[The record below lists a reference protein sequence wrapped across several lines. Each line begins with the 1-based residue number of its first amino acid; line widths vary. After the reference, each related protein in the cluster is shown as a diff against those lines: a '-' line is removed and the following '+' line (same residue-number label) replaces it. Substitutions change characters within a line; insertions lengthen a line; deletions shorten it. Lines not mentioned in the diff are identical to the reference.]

1 MPSLPECEPACGTR
15 LRKLPHVD
23 FGNIRREINLLPID
37 PDVDAPPTPHPWTL
51 VRANADLL
59 PFIAV
64 GGALG
69 SLARWGLG
77 KAMPHATHAFATGTL
92 LINII
97 GSLLLGILMALVLEI
112 WSETR
117 YLRPFVG
124 TGVIGGFTTFSTFA
138 LDARYEA
145 TDSFPVATA
154 YVLSS
159 VAGGVLAVLLGLVAA
174 RAFIDRGRA

>member
-1 MPSLPECEPACGTR
+1 VE
-15 LRKLPHVD
+15 
-23 FGNIRREINLLPID
+23 FGNIRREINLLPVD

-77 KAMPHATHAFATGTL
+77 KALPHTPHAFATSTL
-92 LINII
+92 VINIA
-97 GSLLLGILMALVLEI
+97 GSLLLGILMALVLEV

-124 TGVIGGFTTFSTFA
+124 TGIIGGFTTFSTFA

-145 TDSFPVATA
+145 VDSFPVATG
-154 YVLSS
+154 YVLGS
-159 VAGGVLAVLLGLVAA
+159 VAGGILAVLLGLVAT
-174 RAFIDRGRA
+174 RALIDRRRA

>member
-1 MPSLPECEPACGTR
+1 
-15 LRKLPHVD
+15 VQ

-37 PDVDAPPTPHPWTL
+37 PDVDAARTPHPWTV

-77 KAMPHATHAFATGTL
+77 KAMPHTTHAFATSTVTV
-92 LINII
+92 NII

-112 WSETR
+112 WSQTR
-117 YLRPFVG
+117 YIRPFVG
-124 TGVIGGFTTFSTFA
+124 TGIIGGFTTFSTFA

-145 TDSFPVATA
+145 TSSFPVAAA
-154 YVLSS
+154 YVLAS
-159 VAGGVLAVLLGLVAA
+159 VGGGMLAVLLGLAA
-174 RAFIDRGRA
+174 TRAFVDRGRG